1 MVVKHKEHT
10 VQNHTIH
17 YVCMQVEEEVEVVLG
32 DEDEG
37 GVVVSG
43 DVVFCKIFLLPECLH
58 EASMHRFSL

>member
-1 MVVKHKEHT
+1 MKHNEHT
-10 VQNHTIH
+10 VQNHIIH

-43 DVVFCKIFLLPECLH
+43 DDVFRQDLLT
-58 EASMHRFSL
+58 A